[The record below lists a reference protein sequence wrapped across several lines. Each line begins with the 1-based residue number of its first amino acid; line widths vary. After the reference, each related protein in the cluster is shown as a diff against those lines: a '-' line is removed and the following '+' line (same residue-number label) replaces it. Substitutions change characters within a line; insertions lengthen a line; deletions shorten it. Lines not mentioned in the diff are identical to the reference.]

1 MATNMFKKYTEA
13 KTREWVVASGTLS
26 GALVI
31 QANSGRV
38 GVTLTA
44 RGDSTKSQTL
54 PDGTTITGIN
64 IGGVGNKPNTATVAV
79 DGSWLFAVAGVT
91 NGDTTGAEAVATP
104 AGTKVY
110 RTSAGALNLT
120 VTGNTLIGYVDDGF
134 IVGGV
139 VPILIG
145 AV

>member
-13 KTREWVVASGTLS
+13 KTRAWVVPVGTVS
-26 GALVI
+26 GALVL

-44 RGDSTKSQTL
+44 RGDTTKSHTL
-54 PDGTTITGIN
+54 PDGSIVTGIN

-79 DGSWLFAVAGVT
+79 DGSWLFAVAGVA
-91 NGDTTGAEAVATP
+91 NGDTTGAAAVATP

-110 RTSAGALNLT
+110 RTPAGALNLT
-120 VTGNTLIGYVDDGF
+120 ATSNTLVGLVDDGF

>member
-54 PDGTTITGIN
+54 PDGTTISGIN